1 MRKQALRAHHL
12 HADIQDLV
20 YIYIPDGFPGAGE
33 VALLV
38 KGLYRFIGDDGECFL
53 LLYVDDALI
62 TANSMTQ
69 RISWALTSTHR
80 LQDPHQSP
88 CAPSPAT

>member
-38 KGLYRFIGDDGECFL
+38 KGKNWIQSLSYRTLPVSLHWRRWRMFSSSL
-53 LLYVDDALI
+53 
-62 TANSMTQ
+62 
-69 RISWALTSTHR
+69 R
-80 LQDPHQSP
+80 
-88 CAPSPAT
+88 